1 MTPLAAAALV
11 QVHHL
16 KGDGTHVR
24 SWGAPGVLDGQFNLP
39 HGIAIHP
46 DMDKVIVCDRENNRE
61 HSAVLH
67 LLCSA
72 SLLLSK
78 WQLLVA
84 ILVVLPEPP
93 GVQIFTLEGE
103 FVSSWFSHRAC
114 GVCVSGKSIYIA
126 ELGTHSTVHGF
137 GQWADYSRW
146 TPNIGNKIS
155 ILTSAGEQVQR
166 LGADS
171 VGERPDE
178 FLASLHSVGVNSKG
192 DIYAAEVSFVN
203 GGGAM
208 QAPAREMQS
217 LHKWERLPA

>member
-1 MTPLAAAALV
+1 MSGPGARREYSTASSTYRMASRSIQTWTRLSCATERTTVSTQQCCICLV
-11 QVHHL
+11 PRIYCCQN
-16 KGDGTHVR
+16 GN
-24 SWGAPGVLDGQFNLP
+24 A
-39 HGIAIHP
+39 
-46 DMDKVIVCDRENNRE
+46 
-61 HSAVLH
+61 
-67 LLCSA
+67 
-72 SLLLSK
+72 
-78 WQLLVA
+78 QLLIA

-178 FLASLHSVGVNSKG
+178 FLASLHSVAVNSKG